1 MVSTLRRWRLFRPW
15 MEKPCSR
22 VLRKLSGEL
31 TTIQYWAAR
40 PPPALRLRRPR
51 RDELGFSRSA
61 GALASGS
68 SDTTGRL
75 LAVRAGLW
83 DRAQVLR
90 LGQQGAQVADLGD
103 VPHLVPGHQPANLK
117 ESQVAA
123 ARVVDRALPLV
134 LAPAVQEVDRTPADP
149 GEIVESLLQRLGQ
162 VLVVAGIDRRADVGG
177 PLSVQVRVAQQ
188 GVDLARRVDQVGD
201 EAAQRGE
208 RRAVAVAKA
217 GLVEPVHEVAGPLR
231 HRAHQQDHVPARH
244 LFLEFHHHRLA
255 GSQTGPRPSTFR
267 GMSAVFGPDGRPA
280 QFDGTAW

>member
-61 GALASGS
+61 GAFGSGS
-68 SDTTGRL
+68 SATSGRL
-75 LAVRAGLW
+75 LAVRAHLW

-103 VPHLVPGHQPANLK
+103 VSHLVPGHQAANLK
-117 ESQVAA
+117 QSQVAA

-134 LAPAVQEVDRTPADP
+134 LAPAVQEVDRSPADT
-149 GEIVESLLQRLGQ
+149 GEIVESLLQRLAQ
-162 VLVVAGIDRRADVGG
+162 VLLVAGIDGRAHVGG
-177 PLSVQVRVAQQ
+177 ALSVEVRVAYLVV
-188 GVDLARRVDQVGD
+188 GHARM
-201 EAAQRGE
+201 A
-208 RRAVAVAKA
+208 
-217 GLVEPVHEVAGPLR
+217 
-231 HRAHQQDHVPARH
+231 
-244 LFLEFHHHRLA
+244 
-255 GSQTGPRPSTFR
+255 SQTGDHDAY
-267 GMSAVFGPDGRPA
+267 GH
-280 QFDGTAW
+280 